1 MEDFK
6 KKNGVDLGDKEIV
19 FSRSIKAGKRIYYLD
34 VKRNRKDELFLAIT
48 ESKKVVSGEGDSSAV
63 SFEKHKIFLY
73 KEDFEKFMNGLHETI
88 EFITHNQPV
97 TVNTELI
104 KPTLKEE
111 NVKPAEILVEEIVN
125 NSLNNEI
132 KIDIDFE

>member
-19 FSRSIKAGKRIYYLD
+19 FSQSIKAGKRIYYLD

-48 ESKKVVSGEGDSSAV
+48 ESKKVVSGEGDSSSV

-73 KEDFEKFMNGLHETI
+73 KEDFEKFMNGLNETI
-88 EFITHNQPV
+88 EFISHNQPV
-97 TVNTELI
+97 TVNTELA
-104 KPTLKEE
+104 KPTMKQGELKFQE
-111 NVKPAEILVEEIVN
+111 ALVSEATN
-125 NSLNNEI
+125 DLDSQI